1 MNDGPVPRGILNAP
15 RLGSFR
21 VPLDFIPLVWVLG
34 VGILFGMPLWVLGG
48 TLFLAGVSNAYLR
61 RFGNGFLRGV
71 LLFWTT
77 GHLHLHGRNRHEKM
91 ESQP

>member
-21 VPLDFIPLVWVLG
+21 VPLDFIPLVLVLG
-34 VGILFGMPLWVLGG
+34 VGILFGMPLWILVG
-48 TLFLAGVSNAYLR
+48 TLFVAGASNAYFR

-77 GHLHLHGRNRHEKM
+77 GHLHLHGRDRLGKREAR
-91 ESQP
+91 S